1 MAFSQ
6 NIRDQ
11 GEGEMDAG
19 FKQEFIERWEKYFR
33 GAEMP
38 ICFYYTDEPAGCER
52 VKPPTGHVC
61 VIGVLARVR
70 KGRSLCFD
78 ADSIGCGGG
87 KRYLGYTQDIMPD
100 FEYFLSCGI
109 PGKLEG
115 ERYKESPG
123 LVKEIMKRMPEFK
136 APHRFIVFKRWDAL
150 GEADEPEVVIFF
162 AQPDVLSG
170 LFTLANF
177 DELEPNAVFAP
188 FSAGCGS
195 IVQYP
200 YLERDAPRPRCVLGM
215 FDVSA
220 RPWVPKNMLSF
231 AAPMPKFA
239 MMVSHM
245 EKSFLITPSWAK
257 VRERIG
263 GSKG

>member
-1 MAFSQ
+1 
-6 NIRDQ
+6 
-11 GEGEMDAG
+11 MDAG
-19 FKQEFIERWEKYFR
+19 FKQEFVERWKKYFR
-33 GAEMP
+33 GAELP
-38 ICFYYTDEPAGCER
+38 ISFYYTDEPAGCER
-52 VKPPTGHVC
+52 VKSPKGHVC

-70 KGRSLCFD
+70 MGRSLCFD

-87 KRYLGYTQDIMPD
+87 KRYLGYTQEIMPD

-115 ERYKESPG
+115 ERYKKSPG
-123 LVKEIMKRMPEFK
+123 LVKEVMKRMPEFK
-136 APHRFIVFKRWDAL
+136 APRRFIVFKRWDSL

-177 DELEPNAVFAP
+177 DELEPNGVFAP

-200 YLERDAPRPRCVLGM
+200 YLERDAARPRCVLGM

-220 RPWVPKNMLSF
+220 RPWVPENTLSF
-231 AAPMPKFA
+231 AAPMTKFA
-239 MMVSHM
+239 SMVSQM
-245 EKSFLITPSWAK
+245 GESFLITPSWAK
-257 VRERIG
+257 VRKRISG
-263 GSKG
+263 TRL